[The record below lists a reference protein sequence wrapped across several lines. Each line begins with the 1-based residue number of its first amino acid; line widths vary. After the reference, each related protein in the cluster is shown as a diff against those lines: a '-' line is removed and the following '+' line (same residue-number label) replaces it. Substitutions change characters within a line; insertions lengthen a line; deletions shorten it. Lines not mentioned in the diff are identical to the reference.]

1 MKPIDLRQLLK
12 TIHVLL
18 NIEWVYDTQ
27 DMVANPSPATPEPRL
42 PSRDDISELIG
53 LGEIGHIR
61 RIQEKLNDLEH
72 TAPEYSGFVAQMRV
86 FVNAFD
92 LKRYLAALE
101 AARSTHA

>member
-1 MKPIDLRQLLK
+1 MQDKP
-12 TIHVLL
+12 V
-18 NIEWVYDTQ
+18 
-27 DMVANPSPATPEPRL
+27 PAPLPTTSTPRL

-61 RIQEKLNDLEH
+61 HIQEKLNELEH
-72 TAPEYSGFVAQMRV
+72 ITPEYSGFVAQMRV

-101 AARSTHA
+101 AARSNHA